1 MTLQRDSRRALSLIE
16 VLFVITLIGLVM
28 TLAVPKMNKIFRA
41 SVQSS
46 VRRFAS
52 LVRFTYDQA
61 VLTGKVHRIVLDLD
75 KQQWMIQ
82 SADPGSLPIDE
93 LKSQYSREY
102 TYKPKEDEFD
112 TLTQKDTQRI
122 PKGVRLVEAS
132 SWRIGKEG
140 ISKGVVSIYAFPSGF
155 IDEASV
161 VLSESNTQSK
171 QKFRVSTKSLTGRIQ
186 VEVINE

>member
-1 MTLQRDSRRALSLIE
+1 MRKPTSGLSLIE
-16 VLFVITLIGLVM
+16 VLLVISLIGLIM
-28 TLAVPKMNKIFRA
+28 TAAVPNMNKIFRA

-61 VLTGKVHRIVLDLD
+61 ILTGKVHRIVLDLD
-75 KQQWMIQ
+75 KQRWFIQ

-102 TYKPKEDEFD
+102 SYKPKEDEFD
-112 TLTQKDTQRI
+112 TLSNKETQKI
-122 PKGVRLVEAS
+122 PKGVRIVEAT
-132 SWRIGKEG
+132 SWRLGKDAVVR
-140 ISKGVVSIYAFPSGF
+140 KGVISIYAFPNGY

-161 VLSESNTQSK
+161 VLSEATTRNT
-171 QKFRVSTKSLTGRIQ
+171 QKFRVSTKSLTGRINT
-186 VEVINE
+186 EVVNEKN